1 MVALG
6 SHKSKVTQVLAT
18 GHGIVSACKDSE
30 VKIWPASDGISAG
43 ATPNFTGH
51 ACAVKGGAS
60 SVKEVLRVPGA
71 NQVLTRCSNGSLRLW
86 KFNSGLAARFDYP
99 TDVQAF
105 STCMDVCPVNEV
117 VVMARASGPMVA
129 LKLAS
134 LELIQELAPTQAQH
148 GPVRSC
154 RFSPDGKLLARG
166 QKYLLHLRD

>member
-18 GHGIVSACKDSE
+18 GNGVVSACKDSE
-30 VKIWPASDGISAG
+30 VKIWPPSDGVSAV
-43 ATPNFTGH
+43 ATPAYTGH
-51 ACAVKGGAS
+51 ACAGVS
-60 SVKEVLRVPGA
+60 SVKEIRRLPTT
-71 NQVLTRCSNGSLRLW
+71 NKVLTRCTNGSLRLW
-86 KFNSGLAARFDYP
+86 DLDSGLAARFDYP

-105 STCMDVCPVNEV
+105 STCMDVCHVNGV

-134 LELIQELAPTQAQH
+134 LDQIQELAPTQAQH

-166 QKYLLHLRD
+166 I